1 MKKNDEIREE
11 LKELSPFLAKMK
23 REDAF
28 KVPKNYFDSLPDKV
42 LEQVQPQ
49 PATQQTP
56 QISWFD
62 RLIDSFAVLLQPRYA
77 VGLATVA
84 VLLVAGVFYMQKP
97 VAPEI
102 TPDNSLAQYISDNI
116 DEFDAEMI
124 YELSIADRTSGENIP
139 DNSTTDPTD
148 IYIDEII
155 DGLDDSDLEK
165 LL

>member
-23 REDAF
+23 RENAF
-28 KVPKNYFDSLPDKV
+28 KVPKNYFESLPDKV
-42 LEQVQPQ
+42 LEQVRPQ
-49 PATQQTP
+49 PVTQQTP

-84 VLLVAGVFYMQKP
+84 ILLVAGVFYMQKSADP
-97 VAPEI
+97 VVN
-102 TPDNSLAQYISDNI
+102 PDASLAQYISDNI
-116 DEFDAEMI
+116 DDFDADMI
-124 YELSIADRTSGENIP
+124 YEWSIASGNSEDLP
-139 DNSTTDPTD
+139 DNSTSDPTD